1 MRSLNVVITIF
12 ASSNIIFNG
21 VSLVKAESATDQVQQ
36 NKQSIDQR
44 IDAIKQEIRSMH
56 LRQAYNYCN
65 DLVRQG
71 QITTRPALD
80 NCYQQ
85 VYLQLENPPTPVR
98 PRPQIRDNPDAAAFF
113 CFGYKHWS
121 YSIHECIDD

>member
-1 MRSLNVVITIF
+1 MRSLNVVMTIF

-85 VYLQLENPPTPVR
+85 VYLQLENPPTQVR
-98 PRPQIRDNPDAAAFF
+98 PRPQIRDNPDAGSNG
-113 CFGYKHWS
+113 CYGYMHWN
-121 YSIHECIDD
+121 YSIHKCIDN